1 VQACIKPQD
10 TVGFIYLSSAKMLH
24 NPQKKYSSNEIRD
37 SPEEHAAPIGHTARE
52 YHAYP
57 GSKNALPADDLER
70 QR

>member
-1 VQACIKPQD
+1 
-10 TVGFIYLSSAKMLH
+10 MLH
-24 NPQKKYSSNEIRD
+24 NPQKKYSSNEISD

-57 GSKNALPADDLER
+57 GSKDALPADDLER